1 MGVGIDLYDDR
12 PVGAFEDVHA
22 AEVRLQGLRR
32 GHRELRFLAGGLVRV
47 HGPPEGRV
55 GAELP
60 RLRLPAHGRDGL
72 AAHDLDPQVLPSA
85 FDVLLEDHRAVP
97 GDQSLE
103 LGHVVGQA
111 NLLAEGSEAV
121 LDHHREPQGADRVH
135 EESPV
140 GVPHA
145 LEGLRAWYR
154 PQAGDPRPG
163 QGQVR
168 PRLVVAVH
176 DALR

>member
-60 RLRLPAHGRDGL
+60 RLRRPAHGRDGL
-72 AAHDLDPQVLPSA
+72 AAHDLDP
-85 FDVLLEDHRAVP
+85 
-97 GDQSLE
+97 
-103 LGHVVGQA
+103 
-111 NLLAEGSEAV
+111 
-121 LDHHREPQGADRVH
+121 
-135 EESPV
+135 
-140 GVPHA
+140 
-145 LEGLRAWYR
+145 
-154 PQAGDPRPG
+154 
-163 QGQVR
+163 
-168 PRLVVAVH
+168 
-176 DALR
+176 